1 MNDVNGEYSKVFG
14 VLSVDEYVW
23 MPAWVIDISVVEDG
37 AVNVGEVSVG
47 FVEFSESVDNV
58 SFDVLEIELSVGE
71 VAGGRVV
78 G

>member
-1 MNDVNGEYSKVFG
+1 M
-14 VLSVDEYVW
+14 
-23 MPAWVIDISVVEDG
+23 VEDG

-71 VAGGRVV
+71 VVGGRMV